1 MARIRS
7 RGMNQ
12 ELSKRV
18 RRAARKWPITEL
30 DPIELNAFTEA
41 VAAAESFEDLE
52 PEWQRLIVE
61 AEAGPSRLD
70 PLEFLLHLR
79 RESNAH

>member
-1 MARIRS
+1 
-7 RGMNQ
+7 MNH

-30 DPIELNAFTEA
+30 DPIEFTAFMDA
-41 VAAAESFEDLE
+41 VAAAESFEELE
-52 PEWQRLIVE
+52 PAWQRLIVE

-70 PLEFLLHLR
+70 PLEFFLHLR
-79 RESNAH
+79 GSRESRAH

>member
-1 MARIRS
+1 
-7 RGMNQ
+7 MNQ

-30 DPIELNAFTEA
+30 DPIELDAFTEA
-41 VAAAESFEDLE
+41 VARAESFEDLE

-61 AEAGPSRLD
+61 AEAGSRRLD
-70 PLEFLLHLR
+70 PLEFFLHLR
-79 RESNAH
+79 GTRESNAH

>member
-1 MARIRS
+1 
-7 RGMNQ
+7 MNQ

-41 VAAAESFEDLE
+41 VAASESFEDLE

-61 AEAGPSRLD
+61 AEAGPSRLH
-70 PLEFLLHLR
+70 PREFFLHLR
-79 RESNAH
+79 SGKQQNAH

>member
-1 MARIRS
+1 
-7 RGMNQ
+7 MNQ
-12 ELSKRV
+12 ELSKRS

-30 DPIELNAFTEA
+30 DPIELKAFTDA

-61 AEAGPSRLD
+61 AEAGSSRLE
-70 PLEFLLHLR
+70 PLEFFLHLR
-79 RESNAH
+79 GPRESNAH

>member
-1 MARIRS
+1 
-7 RGMNQ
+7 MNHD
-12 ELSKRV
+12 LSKRV

-41 VAAAESFEDLE
+41 ISAAESFDDLE

-61 AEAGPSRLD
+61 AEAGPTRLD
-70 PLEFLLHLR
+70 PAEFFLHLR
-79 RESNAH
+79 GARPSGAR

>member
-1 MARIRS
+1 
-7 RGMNQ
+7 MNQ

-41 VAAAESFEDLE
+41 VATADSFEDLE

-70 PLEFLLHLR
+70 PLEFFLHLR
-79 RESNAH
+79 GARESNAH

>member
-1 MARIRS
+1 
-7 RGMNQ
+7 MNQ

-61 AEAGPSRLD
+61 AEAGPTRLD
-70 PLEFLLHLR
+70 PREFFLHLR
-79 RESNAH
+79 GARESNAH

>member
-1 MARIRS
+1 
-7 RGMNQ
+7 MNE

-18 RRAARKWPITEL
+18 RRAARRWPITEL

-41 VAAAESFEDLE
+41 VATAESFEDLE

-61 AEAGPSRLD
+61 AEAGPTRLD
-70 PLEFLLHLR
+70 PREFFLHLR
-79 RESNAH
+79 SGKQRNAH

>member
-1 MARIRS
+1 
-7 RGMNQ
+7 MNP

-41 VAAAESFEDLE
+41 VSAAESFDDLE
-52 PEWQRLIVE
+52 PEWQRLILE
-61 AEAGPSRLD
+61 AEAGPTRLD
-70 PLEFLLHLR
+70 SVEFFLHLR
-79 RESNAH
+79 GRPSSS

>member
-1 MARIRS
+1 
-7 RGMNQ
+7 MNN

-41 VAAAESFEDLE
+41 VAAADSFEDLE

-61 AEAGPSRLD
+61 AEAGPRRLD
-70 PLEFLLHLR
+70 PFEFFLHLR
-79 RESNAH
+79 GGARASS

>member
-1 MARIRS
+1 
-7 RGMNQ
+7 MNQ

-61 AEAGPSRLD
+61 AEAGPTRLG
-70 PLEFLLHLR
+70 PKEFFLHLR
-79 RESNAH
+79 GTRESNAH

>member
-1 MARIRS
+1 
-7 RGMNQ
+7 MNH
-12 ELSKRV
+12 ELTERV

-30 DPIELNAFTEA
+30 DPIEFNAFTEA
-41 VAAAESFEDLE
+41 VTAAEAFEDLE

-70 PLEFLLHLR
+70 PLEFVLHLR
-79 RESNAH
+79 GPRESNAH